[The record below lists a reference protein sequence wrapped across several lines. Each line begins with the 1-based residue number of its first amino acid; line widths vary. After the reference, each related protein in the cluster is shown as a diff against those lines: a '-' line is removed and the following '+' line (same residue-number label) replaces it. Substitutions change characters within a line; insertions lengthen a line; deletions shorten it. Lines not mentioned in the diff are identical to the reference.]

1 MSGCGRVAQSA
12 VRFIRNEEVVGSIP
26 ISTSTRKEMD
36 LPKKGKSIFFYKCI
50 IITYNQLA
58 KLANNQMETVVAQGL
73 DVSALAYLIR
83 NQIVSKSNLNQ
94 MEILGAQRSKVL
106 FFS

>member
-1 MSGCGRVAQSA
+1 
-12 VRFIRNEEVVGSIP
+12 
-26 ISTSTRKEMD
+26 MD
-36 LPKKGKSIFFYKCI
+36 LPTKGKSIFFYKCI

-58 KLANNQMETVVAQGL
+58 KLANNQMETVVAQGRAGL
-73 DVSALAYLIR
+73 EKAILIR

-94 MEILGAQRSKVL
+94 METLGAQCSKVL